1 MCRMFTGQIRR
12 FDVEMLM
19 STMNFS
25 LELTDD
31 QAYALSQ
38 FVKRCGWSEWR
49 QNAVDDAEAYLMRDA
64 FDRLAKALSDGGY
77 SPR

>member
-1 MCRMFTGQIRR
+1 M
-12 FDVEMLM
+12 
-19 STMNFS
+19 MNLN

-38 FVKRCGWSEWR
+38 FVKRVGWIEWR

-64 FDRLAKALSDGGY
+64 FDQLAKALSDGGY

>member
-1 MCRMFTGQIRR
+1 MANVT
-12 FDVEMLM
+12 L
-19 STMNFS
+19 S
-25 LELTDD
+25 LDLSDD

-38 FVKRCGWSEWR
+38 FVKRVGWAEWR

-64 FDRLAKALSDGGY
+64 FDLLARALADGGY